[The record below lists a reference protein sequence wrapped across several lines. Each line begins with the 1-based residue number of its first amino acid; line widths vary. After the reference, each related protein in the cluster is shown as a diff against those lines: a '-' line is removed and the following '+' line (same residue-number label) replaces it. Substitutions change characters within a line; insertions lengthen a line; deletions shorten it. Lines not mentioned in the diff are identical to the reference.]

1 MLRLELEGSMQDY
14 EIRVLSSGHA
24 IFIIEARH
32 LSDHAAVRAAKN
44 LAGDRP
50 FEVWRDL
57 DCIYAPPKPPQ
68 ELRHRS
74 SPVA

>member
-1 MLRLELEGSMQDY
+1 MLDY
-14 EIRVLSSGHA
+14 EIRVLSAGHA
-24 IFIIEARH
+24 ILIIEVRH
-32 LSDHAAVRAAKN
+32 LSDQAAVRAAKN

-57 DCIYAPPKPPQ
+57 DCIYAPPKPPRDPRQ
-68 ELRHRS
+68 RS